1 MCLISYNPLSLSPS
15 TFSFFTFHFLSLYTP
30 PHRVWNNDIY
40 LSHHINSRVIYAH
53 HKQAREDVG
62 PASCERKKSD
72 RHNRRRSFL
81 RRVGE
86 SFTPRRLDDFKSS
99 FSKRKMT
106 SVGPGILNSVTII
119 SKRTVSELDFRYFPW
134 DRFDSPYD
142 HAHHKDVHGAMKNLF
157 RKENVVVVEGAQHQN
172 FGQNSNGNE
181 EEKEEEKSN
190 AEKNMTTE
198 KKSRSYGVSFH
209 AREVYGDGSND
220 LFVLLASETQRAL
233 H

>member
-62 PASCERKKSD
+62 PASCERKKVIVIIGAGLS
-72 RHNRRRSFL
+72 SVALVKAL
-81 RRVGE
+81 RRGD
-86 SFTPRRLDDFKSS
+86 STISKSS

-119 SKRTVSELDFRYFPW
+119 SKRTVSELDFRYFPGI
-134 DRFDSPYD
+134 DSIRRTITRTI
-142 HAHHKDVHGAMKNLF
+142 KM
-157 RKENVVVVEGAQHQN
+157 
-172 FGQNSNGNE
+172 S
-181 EEKEEEKSN
+181 
-190 AEKNMTTE
+190 T
-198 KKSRSYGVSFH
+198 
-209 AREVYGDGSND
+209 AR
-220 LFVLLASETQRAL
+220 
-233 H
+233 